1 MPWRR
6 LRTHT
11 LGFTLLELLVVV
23 SLIAL
28 STAAVSLALRDSDT
42 QALERDA
49 QRLVALLEAGR
60 VQSRLQ
66 GVAVGWEPTATGFR
80 FTGVPPSQGTPDALD
95 QPRTWLS
102 PGLSARV
109 TEPANAQRLALGPEP
124 LIGAQRLL
132 LQQGDARL
140 WIATDGLGA
149 FVWQREAP

>member
-1 MPWRR
+1 MSTCQYKIVAR
-6 LRTHT
+6 
-11 LGFTLLELLVVV
+11 GFTLLELVVVV

-42 QALERDA
+42 QALEREA

-66 GVAVGWEPTATGFR
+66 GVAVSWEPTAGGFR
-80 FTGVPPSQGTPDALD
+80 LVGVPPGAGAADALD
-95 QPRTWLS
+95 QARQWLS

-109 TEPANAQRLALGPEP
+109 TEPANAQRLTLGPEP

-132 LQQGDARL
+132 LQQGDTRL
-140 WIATDGLGA
+140 WIVTDGLGA
-149 FVWQREAP
+149 FAWQREAP

>member
-1 MPWRR
+1 MPRQR
-6 LRTHT
+6 LPIRT

-42 QALERDA
+42 QALEREA
-49 QRLVALLEAGR
+49 QRLVAVLEAGR

-66 GVAVGWEPTATGFR
+66 GVPVRWEPTADGFR
-80 FTGVPPSQGTPDALD
+80 LIGVPRTTQTPDALD
-95 QPRTWLS
+95 QPRRWLQA
-102 PGLSARV
+102 GLSARV
-109 TEPANAQRLALGPEP
+109 TEPANTQRLTLGPEP

-140 WIATDGLGA
+140 WIATDGLGPFA
-149 FVWQREAP
+149 WQRDAP

>member
-1 MPWRR
+1 MPKRTAR
-6 LRTHT
+6 LLQH
-11 LGFTLLELLVVV
+11 GFTLLELMVVV

-42 QALERDA
+42 QALEREA

-66 GVAVGWEPTATGFR
+66 GVAVNWEPTAGGFR
-80 FTGVPPSQGTPDALD
+80 LVGIPASAGVADALD
-95 QPRTWLS
+95 QPRQWLS

-109 TEPANAQRLALGPEP
+109 TEPPNAQRLTLGPEP

-149 FVWQREAP
+149 FAWQREAP